1 MTDCC
6 LANPSALFKHSVSFR
21 GPWLSV
27 LLRLQIWPRPDRLI
41 SQKHR
46 TAALKKQHLG
56 NQRQTGGENTS
67 KLHPGG
73 KVVCPISL
81 REHQEMRQ
89 QQSLVP
95 KGTAQAV
102 TCSPASALHSSS
114 SSLGTPRCLS
124 SSRCDSTHRA
134 QPGTPGLPPGQ
145 AAHVPGRH
153 SQPGRWQQ
161 QQLLH
166 LCKAPNG
173 SNLALLVT
181 QAKPNERP
189 NIAAFKRL
197 QQINRATGSGNTA
210 DNSLNIS
217 ALQAARKHG
226 RCR

>member
-6 LANPSALFKHSVSFR
+6 LANPSALFKHSASFR
-21 GPWLSV
+21 GLWLSI
-27 LLRLQIWPRPDRLI
+27 LLRLQIWLCPDGLI

-46 TAALKKQHLG
+46 TGALEKAASGKSETDWGGKHLQATSRG
-56 NQRQTGGENTS
+56 KCGLPHQPQRASADETAAEPC
-67 KLHPGG
+67 LHP
-73 KVVCPISL
+73 L
-81 REHQEMRQ
+81 
-89 QQSLVP
+89 LP

-102 TCSPASALHSSS
+102 ICSPASALHSSS

-124 SSRCDSTHRA
+124 SSSWDSTHRA
-134 QPGTPGLPPGQ
+134 EPGTHGLPPGQ
-145 AAHVPGRH
+145 AAHVPVRH

-181 QAKPNERP
+181 QPKPNERP

-197 QQINRATGSGNTA
+197 QQINRAT
-210 DNSLNIS
+210 
-217 ALQAARKHG
+217 ARETQLTTL
-226 RCR
+226 